1 MPSRKTMNRKARKT
15 NRKTNR
21 KTLNRKSN
29 RKSRIN
35 RKSNRKSRINRR
47 NYKKSTRRQQGGSF
61 SLRQGQEFASY
72 HKNQHGG
79 ALTGAPISSIGGSM
93 LPTELRS
100 FARVDGLDSSYAAAS
115 AMRDPDQVH
124 VQMGGRRKMRSK
136 TRSNTCKNSKSR
148 SKKQRGGALSL
159 MGAPLSQS
167 NMLISATDANKA
179 GIADFRD
186 PLLKL

>member
-1 MPSRKTMNRKARKT
+1 MPSRKTMNRKARM
-15 NRKTNR
+15 
-21 KTLNRKSN
+21 NRKSN

-35 RKSNRKSRINRR
+35 RKSNRKSRTNRR

-61 SLRQGQEFASY
+61 SLRQGQEYASY
-72 HKNQHGG
+72 HNQHGG
-79 ALTGAPISSIGGSM
+79 ALTGAPISSIGSM
-93 LPTELRS
+93 LPAELRS

-136 TRSNTCKNSKSR
+136 SRSNTRKNSKSR
-148 SKKQRGGALSL
+148 GKKQRGGALSL

-167 NMLISATDANKA
+167 NMLLSASDANKA
-179 GIADFRD
+179 GTADFRD